1 MAVVMGVVA
10 LLVSV
15 LGTDVDGGAESIS
28 LSAFLLLIVACSSL
42 SSLMYLA
49 SCHFISL
56 ILLASVILP
65 VNFFLGIVDLNDDLF
80 GYVFVGVSCYV
91 DPIFQ
96 LDFFHI
102 HI

>member
-10 LLVSV
+10 LLVTV
-15 LGTDVDGGAESIS
+15 LGTDVDGGAESFS
-28 LSAFLLLIVACSSL
+28 LSAFLLLILACSL